1 MLQLAA
7 VAAAGAF
14 FGVALLRVVVAG
26 AVVFAV
32 LRLVV
37 LAVGWLAFVAA
48 TLRVERGISD
58 PALVARSPRLGLLNR
73 GSGWV
78 VRRGRKYCGDFS
90 TNRQWTIENTHTDT
104 RARARTH
111 SGRHAVGQPRS
122 HQSVHAAPPDFMWR
136 RSSGPGVRNARARP
150 RR

>member
-14 FGVALLRVVVAG
+14 FGVAVLRVVVAG

-58 PALVARSPRLGLLNR
+58 AALVARSPRAWPFEWRLG
-73 GSGWV
+73 GG
-78 VRRGRKYCGDFS
+78 KDAD
-90 TNRQWTIENTHTDT
+90 ENAGP
-104 RARARTH
+104 RVF
-111 SGRHAVGQPRS
+111 RHI
-122 HQSVHAAPPDFMWR
+122 DN
-136 RSSGPGVRNARARP
+136 GP
-150 RR
+150 

>member
-14 FGVALLRVVVAG
+14 FGVAVLRVVVAG

-37 LAVGWLAFVAA
+37 LAVGRLAFVAA

-58 PALVARSPRLGLLNR
+58 AALVARSAGVALRMAAR
-73 GSGWV
+73 GG
-78 VRRGRKYCGDFS
+78 K
-90 TNRQWTIENTHTDT
+90 T
-104 RARARTH
+104 RTKGA
-111 SGRHAVGQPRS
+111 GFRHI
-122 HQSVHAAPPDFMWR
+122 DN
-136 RSSGPGVRNARARP
+136 GP
-150 RR
+150 

>member
-14 FGVALLRVVVAG
+14 FGVAVLRVVVAG

-58 PALVARSPRLGLLNR
+58 AALVAPVSSPLGSSNG
-73 GSGWV
+73 GSGWKDADALAV
-78 VRRGRKYCGDFS
+78 S
-90 TNRQWTIENTHTDT
+90 THRQWTIENTHTDT
-104 RARARTH
+104 RARARAHT
-111 SGRHAVGQPRS
+111 ADAM
-122 HQSVHAAPPDFMWR
+122 QSVSRAVTSQYTLHHLAAEP
-136 RSSGPGVRNARARP
+136 
-150 RR
+150 

>member
-14 FGVALLRVVVAG
+14 FGVAVLRVVVAG

-58 PALVARSPRLGLLNR
+58 AALVARSAARLALRMAAR
-73 GSGWV
+73 GG
-78 VRRGRKYCGDFS
+78 K
-90 TNRQWTIENTHTDT
+90 T
-104 RARARTH
+104 RTLWRF
-111 SGRHAVGQPRS
+111 RHI
-122 HQSVHAAPPDFMWR
+122 DN
-136 RSSGPGVRNARARP
+136 GP
-150 RR
+150 

>member
-14 FGVALLRVVVAG
+14 FGVAVLRVVVAG

-58 PALVARSPRLGLLNR
+58 AALVAPVSSPLGSSNG
-73 GSGWV
+73 GSGW
-78 VRRGRKYCGDFS
+78 KDAD
-90 TNRQWTIENTHTDT
+90 ENS
-104 RARARTH
+104 A
-111 SGRHAVGQPRS
+111 GFRHI
-122 HQSVHAAPPDFMWR
+122 DN
-136 RSSGPGVRNARARP
+136 GP
-150 RR
+150 